1 MLQKLA
7 VCSLFVFFGARG
19 AGAFDDEGDGVGDE
33 VGGEVNVRD
42 GGILQA
48 KGLLAGLA
56 IEMEM
61 TIGVAA
67 LTIVVVA
74 EFIMDNTAP
83 VLKSMHYI
91 VLLKECEDTE
101 NARLVQIEHLVFQ
114 ILETHGAVE
123 THQSAIDQDTIDRRF
138 DRLMLQVVYDGSGV
152 HCSYLFYSINVR

>member
-1 MLQKLA
+1 VYKF
-7 VCSLFVFFGARG
+7 VLFVLLG
-19 AGAFDDEGDGVGDE
+19 AGGAGTFDDKGDGVGDE
-33 VGGEVNVRD
+33 AGGEVDMGNR
-42 GGILQA
+42 GTLQA

-101 NARLVQIEHLVFQ
+101 NARLVQIEHLVLQ
-114 ILETHGAVE
+114 VLETHRAVE
-123 THQSAIDQDTIDRRF
+123 MQQSAIDQDTIDRRF
-138 DRLMLQVVYDGSGV
+138 D
-152 HCSYLFYSINVR
+152 